1 MRIKPFVNH
10 RRGWGLPWLLIAI
23 LLLTSCGQP
32 TPTPSPTPTK
42 TPKAPAAQATD
53 AATATSAVNV
63 PAVQATDTPAPAA
76 TDTPAP
82 PTDTPAPT
90 DTPTPALLPGNY
102 LDPAKDP
109 NLAPFTGLP
118 LSDATVRDR
127 RPLAIKVANTANV
140 RPQDGLSKADVVIE
154 QRVEYNLT
162 RFTVIYYS
170 QGTERVGSIRSA
182 RLPDLEWPAV
192 FDAVLCFSGG
202 VEPVRQKLYA
212 SDFADRILEQA
223 RNGSAYFRDPN
234 IAVPNNLF
242 ASTTTLWN
250 VAAARGWN
258 KRPQP
263 ALGWVFS
270 ADPPANGRGV
280 TSIKIPYPTGTDRV
294 EWRYD
299 AGSGRWLRW
308 QGGVAQNDASIG
320 AQLSSANIVVMAANH
335 VPTLILE
342 HDTVDRGVN
351 RSIEIQVWGE
361 GPVTV
366 YRDGQAY
373 QGKWIRGGRQD
384 PLRFVDGNGNLIPLK
399 PGNTWMQLVPLD
411 MKVTAS

>member
-1 MRIKPFVNH
+1 MCIRD
-10 RRGWGLPWLLIAI
+10 R
-23 LLLTSCGQP
+23 
-32 TPTPSPTPTK
+32 
-42 TPKAPAAQATD
+42 
-53 AATATSAVNV
+53 
-63 PAVQATDTPAPAA
+63 
-76 TDTPAP
+76 
-82 PTDTPAPT
+82 T
-90 DTPTPALLPGNY
+90 DTPTPTVQHTATATATPSRTPTPTPTGAIFPAIVRELIVAPGNY

-118 LSDATVRDR
+118 LTDAAVRDR
-127 RPLAIKVANTANV
+127 RPLAIKVANTENV

-170 QGTERVGSIRSA
+170 QGAARVGSIRSA

-212 SDFADRILEQA
+212 SDFAGRILEQA
-223 RNGSAYFRDPN
+223 RNGSAYFRDPK

-250 VAAARGWN
+250 VTAARGWD

-270 ADPPANGRGV
+270 ANPPANGRSV

-320 AQLSSANIVVMAANH
+320 AQLSSANVVVMAANH

-373 QGKWIRGGRQD
+373 QGKWIRGDRQD

-411 MKVTAS
+411 MTVTAQ

>member
-1 MRIKPFVNH
+1 MPIKPSVSH
-10 RRGWGLPWLLIAI
+10 RRAWGLPWLLIAI

-32 TPTPSPTPTK
+32 NAEPSPTPTK
-42 TPKAPAAQATD
+42 TPKAPAAQATE
-53 AATATSAVNV
+53 
-63 PAVQATDTPAPAA
+63 APKE
-76 TDTPAP
+76 T
-82 PTDTPAPT
+82 APT
-90 DTPTPALLPGNY
+90 ATPALLPSDTPVLPTDTPLPPTEMPTNTPLPSGY

-118 LSDATVRDR
+118 LTDPALRDR
-127 RPLAIKVANTANV
+127 RPLAIKVANTENV
-140 RPQDGLSKADVVIE
+140 RPQNGLSKADVVIE

-170 QGTERVGSIRSA
+170 QGAERVGSIRSA

-223 RNGSAYFRDPN
+223 RNGSAYFRDPK

-270 ADPPANGRGV
+270 ASSPASGRGV
-280 TSIKIPYPTGTDRV
+280 SSLKIPYPTGSDRV

-308 QGGVAQNDASIG
+308 QGGVAQTDATTG
-320 AQLSSANIVVMAANH
+320 AQLTSANVVVMAANH

-361 GPVTV
+361 GPATV

-373 QGKWIRGGRQD
+373 QGKWIRSGRQD
-384 PLRFVDGNGNLIPLK
+384 PLRFVDAAGNLIPLK
-399 PGNTWMQLVPLD
+399 PGNTWLELIPLD
-411 MKVTAS
+411 MAVTAQ